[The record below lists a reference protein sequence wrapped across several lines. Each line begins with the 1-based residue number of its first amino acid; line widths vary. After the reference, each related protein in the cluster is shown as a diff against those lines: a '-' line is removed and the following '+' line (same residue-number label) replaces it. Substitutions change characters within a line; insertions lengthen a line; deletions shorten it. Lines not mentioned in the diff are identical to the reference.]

1 MCYTLGMRTINE
13 KLLKAK
19 ENDLLVKIKF
29 GILTIKEAGKVLDD
43 YLKSLGY

>member
-1 MCYTLGMRTINE
+1 MWYTLYMRTINE

-29 GILTIKEAGKVLDD
+29 GILTIKEAGKILDN
-43 YLKSLGY
+43 YAKALGL